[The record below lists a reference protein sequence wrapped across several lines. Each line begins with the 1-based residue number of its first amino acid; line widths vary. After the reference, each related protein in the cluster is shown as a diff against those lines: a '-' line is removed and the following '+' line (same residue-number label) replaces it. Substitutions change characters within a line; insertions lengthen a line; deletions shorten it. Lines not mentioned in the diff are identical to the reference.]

1 MKGISSYERHN
12 TTGDGLI
19 LNPKGQINEKINS
32 IQEVGLKKL
41 QVYSWWSSCE
51 FTKENWGTLSAV
63 IIGGWWTK
71 EEKVKAK
78 TISKI
83 YLETK

>member
-41 QVYSWWSSCE
+41 QVYSW
-51 FTKENWGTLSAV
+51 
-63 IIGGWWTK
+63 
-71 EEKVKAK
+71 
-78 TISKI
+78 
-83 YLETK
+83 